1 MNTIQKPIGLVTTKD
16 ARAYL
21 NVLKEDRTKI
31 VVTYYRQKTKRQIT
45 EYKGP
50 KTMAMIDELIVK
62 VNERISI
69 DFPNLTL
76 WSY

>member
-1 MNTIQKPIGLVTTKD
+1 MKAIQKPIGWVTTKD

-21 NVLKEDRTKI
+21 NVLEEDRTKI
-31 VVTYYRQKTKRQIT
+31 VVTYYRRKTNRQIT